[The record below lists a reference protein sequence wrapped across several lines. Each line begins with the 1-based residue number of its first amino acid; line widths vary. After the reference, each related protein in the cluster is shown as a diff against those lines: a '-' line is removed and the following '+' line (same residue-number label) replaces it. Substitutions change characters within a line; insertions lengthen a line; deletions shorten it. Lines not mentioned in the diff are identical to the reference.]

1 MTWWGWMIL
10 GAVLLGAE
18 LFAVDAQFYLVF
30 LGVSAAVVGLATL
43 FGVVLPE
50 WGQWLAFAIVSLAFF
65 LTFRKTLYDK
75 IRGGGQGFEDSISGG
90 SVTVT
95 DEVSPGGDGRAK
107 YRGSEW
113 TVRNVGEAAISAGA
127 RAKVVK
133 VDGLTL
139 HVEAE

>member
-1 MTWWGWMIL
+1 MTWWAWMIL

-43 FGVVLPE
+43 FGVVMPE

-65 LTFRKTLYDK
+65 LTFRKALYDK
-75 IRGGGQGFEDSISGG
+75 MRGGGQGFENTISGDSI
-90 SVTVT
+90 TVT
-95 DEVSPGGDGRAK
+95 DDLAPGGDARAK
-107 YRGSEW
+107 YRGTEW
-113 TVRNVGEAAISAGA
+113 TIRNVGEIAISAGN

-133 VDGLTL
+133 ADGVTL

>member
-30 LGVSAAVVGLATL
+30 LGVSAAVVGLASL
-43 FGVVLPE
+43 FGIVMPE
-50 WGQWLAFAIVSLAFF
+50 WGQWLAFAIVSLVFF

-75 IRGGGQGFEDSISGG
+75 IRGGGQGFANTISGD

-95 DEVSPGGDGRAK
+95 DEVPPGGDTRAE
-107 YRGSEW
+107 YRGTKW
-113 TVRNVGEAAISAGA
+113 TIRNVVDSAISAGA

>member
-43 FGVVLPE
+43 FGVVMPE
-50 WGQWLAFAIVSLAFF
+50 WGQWLAFAIVSLVFF

-75 IRGGGQGFEDSISGG
+75 IRGGGQGFEDTISGG

-95 DEVSPGGDGRAK
+95 DEVLPGGDGRAK

-113 TVRNVGEAAISAGA
+113 TIRNVGESAISAGA
-127 RAKVVK
+127 RAKVVQ

>member
-1 MTWWGWMIL
+1 MIL

-30 LGVSAAVVGLATL
+30 LGVSAAVVGLAAL
-43 FGVVLPE
+43 FGVDLPE
-50 WGQWLAFAIVSLAFF
+50 WGQWLAFAIVSLVFF
-65 LTFRKTLYDK
+65 LTFRKALYDK
-75 IRGGGQGFEDSISGG
+75 IRGGGQGFADTIAGDSI
-90 SVTVT
+90 TVEN
-95 DEVSPGGDGRAK
+95 EVPPGGDARAK

-113 TVRNVGEAAISAGA
+113 TIRNVGNKAIGAGTRA
-127 RAKVVK
+127 RVVR

>member
-1 MTWWGWMIL
+1 MIL

-30 LGVSAAVVGLATL
+30 LGVSAVVVGLASL
-43 FGVVLPE
+43 FGIVMPE
-50 WGQWLAFAIVSLAFF
+50 WAQWLTFAIVALLFF
-65 LTFRKTLYDK
+65 VTFRKALYNK
-75 IRGGGQGFEDSISGG
+75 IRGGGQGFADTISGG

-95 DEVSPGGDGRAK
+95 NEVLPGANGRAK

-113 TVRNVGEAAISAGA
+113 TIRNVGESAISAGA
-127 RAKVVK
+127 RAKVVQ
-133 VDGLTL
+133 VEGLTL

>member
-1 MTWWGWMIL
+1 MTWWAWMIL

-43 FGVVLPE
+43 FGVVMPE
-50 WGQWLAFAIVSLAFF
+50 WVQWLTFAIVALVFF
-65 LTFRKTLYDK
+65 LTFRKALYHK
-75 IRGGGQGFEDSISGG
+75 IRGGGQGFENAIAGA
-90 SVTVT
+90 SVTVK
-95 DEVSPGGDGRAK
+95 DNVSPGGDARAK

-113 TVRNVGEAAISAGA
+113 TIRNVGDSSIGAGT

-133 VDGLTL
+133 VEGLTL

>member
-1 MTWWGWMIL
+1 MTWWAWMIL
-10 GAVLLGAE
+10 AAVLLAAE

-43 FGVVLPE
+43 FGVVMPE
-50 WGQWLAFAIVSLAFF
+50 WVQWLSFALLSLAFF
-65 LTFRKTLYDK
+65 FTFRKALYDK
-75 IRGGGQGFEDSISGG
+75 MHSGGQGFANTIAGDFI
-90 SVTVT
+90 TVT
-95 DEVSPGGDGRAK
+95 DDLAPGGDARAK

-113 TVRNVGEAAISAGA
+113 SIRNVGDAAIRAGA

-133 VDGLTL
+133 ADGVTL

>member
-30 LGVSAAVVGLATL
+30 LGVSAAVVGLASL
-43 FGVVLPE
+43 FGIVMPE
-50 WGQWLAFAIVSLAFF
+50 WGQWLTFAIVALLFF
-65 LTFRKTLYDK
+65 VTFRKALYKK
-75 IRGGGQGFEDSISGG
+75 IRGGGQGYENPIAGAL
-90 SVTVT
+90 VTVA
-95 DEVSPGGDGRAK
+95 DDLSPGGNARAE

-113 TVRNVGEAAISAGA
+113 TIRNVGSSTIGAGSS
-127 RAKVVK
+127 AKVVK

-139 HVEAE
+139 HVEAD

>member
-30 LGVSAAVVGLATL
+30 LGVSAVVVGLASL
-43 FGVVLPE
+43 FGIVMPE
-50 WGQWLAFAIVSLAFF
+50 WGQWLTFAIVALLFF
-65 LTFRKTLYDK
+65 VTFRKALYNK
-75 IRGGGQGFEDSISGG
+75 IRGGGQGFADTISGG
-90 SVTVT
+90 SVTAT
-95 DEVSPGGDGRAK
+95 DEVLPGADGRAK

-113 TVRNVGEAAISAGA
+113 TIRNVGERAISSGA
-127 RAKVVK
+127 RAKVVQ

>member
-1 MTWWGWMIL
+1 MTWWAWMVL

-43 FGVVLPE
+43 FGIVLPE
-50 WGQWLAFAIVSLAFF
+50 WGQWLAFAVISLAFF
-65 LTFRKTLYDK
+65 LTFRKALYEK
-75 IRGGGQGFEDSISGG
+75 LRSGGQGFENTISGD

-95 DEVSPGGDGRAK
+95 DNLEPGANARAE
-107 YRGSEW
+107 YRGTEW
-113 TVRNVGEAAISAGA
+113 TIRNVGATAITAGS

-133 VDGLTL
+133 ADGVTL

>member
-43 FGVVLPE
+43 FGVDMPE
-50 WGQWLAFAIVSLAFF
+50 WGQWLAFAIVSLIFF
-65 LTFRKTLYDK
+65 LAFRKTLYDK
-75 IRGGGQGFEDSISGG
+75 IRGGGQGFEDTIAGDF
-90 SVTVT
+90 VTVT
-95 DEVSPGGDGRAK
+95 DEVPPGGDARAK
-107 YRGSEW
+107 YRGTEW
-113 TVRNVGEAAISAGA
+113 TIRNVGEGAISAA
-127 RAKVVK
+127 TRAKVVK

-139 HVEAE
+139 YVEAE

>member
-1 MTWWGWMIL
+1 MTWCGWMIL

-43 FGVVLPE
+43 FGVVMPE
-50 WGQWLAFAIVSLAFF
+50 WGQWLAFAIVSLVFF

-75 IRGGGQGFEDSISGG
+75 IRGGGQGFGDTISGG

-95 DEVSPGGDGRAK
+95 DEVLPGGDGRAK

-113 TVRNVGEAAISAGA
+113 TIRNVGENAISAGA
-127 RAKVVK
+127 RAKVVQ

>member
-43 FGVVLPE
+43 FGVVMPE
-50 WGQWLAFAIVSLAFF
+50 WGQWLAFAIVSLVFF

-75 IRGGGQGFEDSISGG
+75 IRGGGQGFGDTISGG

-95 DEVSPGGDGRAK
+95 DEVLPGGDGRAK

-113 TVRNVGEAAISAGA
+113 TIRNVGENAISAGA
-127 RAKVVK
+127 RAKVVQ